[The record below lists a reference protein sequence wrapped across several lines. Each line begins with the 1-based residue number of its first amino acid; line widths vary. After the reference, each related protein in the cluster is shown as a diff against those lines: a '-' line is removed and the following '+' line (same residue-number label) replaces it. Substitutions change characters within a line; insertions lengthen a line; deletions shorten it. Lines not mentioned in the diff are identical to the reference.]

1 MLFFPFPRK
10 GIAGKA
16 RSYVDMMSAMTER
29 SRFRWAWWLLA
40 YASLGTGIVGI
51 FVPVLPT
58 TVFILIAAYA
68 ASRGSERLYRYLTG
82 HPRFGP
88 SIRQWHEHGAVS
100 RRAKWAATLTMLASA
115 LFLLLSMRAV
125 GAHKGWMVALP
136 IACMAV
142 VALWLWLRPEPSG

>member
-1 MLFFPFPRK
+1 
-10 GIAGKA
+10 
-16 RSYVDMMSAMTER
+16 MSAMTER

-68 ASRGSERLYRYLTG
+68 ASRGSERLHRYLTG

-88 SIRQWHEHGAVS
+88 SIRQWQEHGAVS

-125 GAHKGWMVALP
+125 GSHKGWMVALP

-142 VALWLWLRPEPSG
+142 VALWLWMRPEPSA